1 MLWYRLVR
9 SGTLVGYGVVQRYQ
23 VGFDGSVGHG
33 VSYIKT
39 KTSGQPRLRG
49 KERLVAEEVR
59 VQALGDG
66 HVPVLLRLE
75 VD

>member
-1 MLWYRLVR
+1 MLWYRLVK

-23 VGFDGSVGHG
+23 VGFEGSVGHG

-59 VQALGDG
+59 VADLHDRN
-66 HVPVLLRLE
+66 VPIGFRLE